1 MLEENIIRLPITLS
15 FDNFYNNSFSSYEAS
30 LQEDNYRGHKLP
42 HSPTFVL
49 IIRSYI
55 RYVIYEVFIDHGV
68 IMYA

>member
-1 MLEENIIRLPITLS
+1 MLEENIIRLLITLS
-15 FDNFYNNSFSSYEAS
+15 FDSFYNNSFSSYEAL
-30 LQEDNYRGHKLP
+30 LQEGNYRGHKLP

-49 IIRSYI
+49 IIWSYI